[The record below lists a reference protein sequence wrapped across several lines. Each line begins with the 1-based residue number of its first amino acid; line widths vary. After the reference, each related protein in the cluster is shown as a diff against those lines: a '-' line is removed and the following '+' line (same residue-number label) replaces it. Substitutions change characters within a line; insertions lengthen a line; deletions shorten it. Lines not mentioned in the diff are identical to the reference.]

1 MNLKRA
7 NHFSGVICFSNW
19 SKASSWICLAV
30 LFIQPGRC
38 RCGETLQE
46 GDDVCKKLWGLP
58 INFLLPSPL
67 WSLYCNVQPP
77 VRAGTAHC
85 SVLML
90 QGDPKRLSQVFF
102 SDKPKKIK
110 KCNNPMLF
118 KELLLGGFG
127 ILMFQKYHVCG
138 NLPFGAFPI

>member
-1 MNLKRA
+1 M
-7 NHFSGVICFSNW
+7 SGCAIYSTGLL
-19 SKASSWICLAV
+19 SLST
-30 LFIQPGRC
+30 RC
-38 RCGETLQE
+38 PCGETLQE

-127 ILMFQKYHVCG
+127 ILMFQKCHVCG
-138 NLPFGAFPI
+138 NLPFGAFPINAICFAIQGLSNHIHP